1 MTAPNSEAH
10 RDGGRTADDFP
21 APAEAGSTPDA
32 AIGMVG
38 DPVVHVVDPA
48 TPDRRA
54 LATVVQSAGVQALTY
69 ASAEELLAAF
79 DPATPGCVVTEL
91 KLPGLDGLTLVERL
105 RSTEFAV
112 PPPVMI
118 VTAFGDVASAR
129 LALKAG
135 AVDFIEKPID
145 PVSFLSCLLTA
156 VNQDRAMRL
165 RELKR
170 RQIRT
175 LVASLTPRERQVM
188 RMVVSGQ
195 TTKSIAAT
203 LGLSPKTV
211 DFHRANIMTKMQTR
225 SVAHLVRLCITAE
238 P

>member
-1 MTAPNSEAH
+1 V
-10 RDGGRTADDFP
+10 
-21 APAEAGSTPDA
+21 DA
-32 AIGMVG
+32 AAADCTLLTGII
-38 DPVVHVVDPA
+38 A
-48 TPDRRA
+48 
-54 LATVVQSAGVQALTY
+54 SAGLRAQPY
-69 ASAEELLAAF
+69 SSAEELLASF
-79 DPATPGCVVTEL
+79 DPTGPGCVVTEL
-91 KLPGLDGLTLVERL
+91 RLPGMDGLTLVERI

-112 PPPVMI
+112 PPPVI
-118 VTAFGDVASAR
+118 VVTAFGDVASAR
-129 LALKAG
+129 IALKLG
-135 AVDFIEKPID
+135 AVDFMEKPIEAL
-145 PVSFLSCLLTA
+145 SFLSCLATT
-156 VNQDRAMRL
+156 VHQDREARQ
-165 RELKR
+165 RDSKC

-211 DFHRANIMTKMQTR
+211 DFHRANIMAKMQTR